1 MKKMLKNKKGF
12 TLVELMVVVAILGIL
27 VAVAIP
33 VYSSVTDKAE
43 RNTCVANI
51 RTVESAVM
59 QAVTNGD
66 AKILADGKVTLNDG
80 TTALTVAALKTGING
95 HTYLVEEPHCPSD
108 KTDTPAAYAIGANG
122 AVTCGTKA
130 TDHTKAKVK

>member
-1 MKKMLKNKKGF
+1 MKKLFKNKKGF

-33 VYSSVTDKAE
+33 VYSSVTEKAQL
-43 RNTCVANI
+43 NTCVANI

-66 AKILADGKVTLNDG
+66 AKIEADGDVVTTG
-80 TTALTVAALKTGING
+80 ETPVPLTVLALQDGSIG
-95 HTYLVEEPHCPSD
+95 HVYLVEEPKCPSD
-108 KTDTPAAYAIGANG
+108 KTKGYAIGVNG
-122 AVTCGTKA
+122 AVTCTYDEDG
-130 TDHTKAKVK
+130 HVKSAIE